1 MTTANVERTSRSVV
15 VSVLCWLIGLLFV
28 VTGGAKLAGAAT
40 VVAMF
45 QHWGYPMWFMQL
57 VGVVEVVAGI
67 ALLAP
72 FSRIVGAAVL
82 VIEMI
87 GAAGTHAL
95 FGQWTMF
102 FVPLVLLALLV
113 WIIQRTAWRYQ
124 RAEMSTQGGEL
135 HHPAV

>member
-1 MTTANVERTSRSVV
+1 MTTANVERNGRSVV

-28 VTGGAKLAGAAT
+28 VTGGTKLAGAAA

-45 QHWGYPMWFMQL
+45 QHWGYPLWFMQV
-57 VGVVEVVAGI
+57 VGGVEIVGGI

-72 FSRIVGAAVL
+72 FSRIAGAMML
-82 VIEMI
+82 SILMI

-95 FGQWTMF
+95 FGQWAMF
-102 FVPLVLLALLV
+102 FVPIVLLALLV
-113 WIIQRTAWRYQ
+113 WIIQRTALRYQ
-124 RAEMSTQGGEL
+124 RAELSTHTGEL